1 MTAAIEK
8 VRNCLDRT
16 LQIIWTG
23 SHVNRPSL
31 QIQVNDASQR
41 KQLKKMQGPV

>member
-8 VRNCLDRT
+8 VRHDCLDRT

-31 QIQVNDASQR
+31 QIQVNDAPQR
-41 KQLKKMQGPV
+41 KQL